1 MTDMAESADVSS
13 RASTAWPAPV
23 PAAAMWL
30 PGHALSCYEGD
41 ADRRAW
47 LLTPGLLT
55 QRIRQVAGDRFAMHV
70 LNEGAQGDEHVRE
83 IDMRC
88 GERVWLFAHTRV
100 PAATIAAHPW
110 LATIGS
116 RTLGEALAHRDGL
129 ERAEFRYALL
139 GPESWLI
146 ARALSHAGEAEC
158 ALWVRHSAFRMSGC
172 PFALYEVFLP
182 SIGQVADSR
191 VAKR

>member
-1 MTDMAESADVSS
+1 MTDMAELAESSARSP
-13 RASTAWPAPV
+13 AAWPAPV

-30 PGHALSCYEGD
+30 PGHALNCYEGD
-41 ADRRAW
+41 AERRAW

-55 QRIRQVAGDRFAMHV
+55 QRIRQAAGDRFAMRV
-70 LNEGAQGDEHVRE
+70 LTEGMHGEEHVRE

-88 GERVWLFAHTRV
+88 GDRVWLFAHTRV

-116 RTLGEALAHRDGL
+116 RTLGEALADRAQL

-139 GPESWLI
+139 GPEAWLV
-146 ARALSHAGEAEC
+146 ARALHHAGEADC
-158 ALWVRHSAFRMSGC
+158 TLWVRHSAFSVAGF

-182 SIGQVADSR
+182 NIGR
-191 VAKR
+191 VGEG